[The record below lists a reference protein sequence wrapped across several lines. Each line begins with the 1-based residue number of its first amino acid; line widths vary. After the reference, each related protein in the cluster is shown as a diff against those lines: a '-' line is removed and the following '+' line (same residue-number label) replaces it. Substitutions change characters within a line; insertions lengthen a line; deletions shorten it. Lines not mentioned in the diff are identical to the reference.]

1 MKIVAIYFLY
11 LFAECVVNPIIHL
24 SDWLYD
30 RSNTL
35 YYRILRKLEPPH
47 F

>member
-1 MKIVAIYFLY
+1 MKMIAFHFLY
-11 LFAECVVNPIIHL
+11 LFAECIVKPIIHL

-35 YYRILRKLEPPH
+35 YYRIWCKLEPPP